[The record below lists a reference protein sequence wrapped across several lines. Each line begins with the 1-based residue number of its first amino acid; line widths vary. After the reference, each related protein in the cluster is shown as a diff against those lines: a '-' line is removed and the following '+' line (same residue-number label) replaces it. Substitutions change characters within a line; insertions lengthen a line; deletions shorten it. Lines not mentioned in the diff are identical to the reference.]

1 MPVFAAPPGI
11 PGSPDRC
18 SMQCPPRSGRTDRVN
33 EWALGAAASSSPSSE
48 SRYRVASAATSQQ
61 RPDSV
66 ATPGHPYGVRQPR
79 SVCAVAEA
87 TAFGPADTLNSV
99 PGPHRVVAALCALTL
114 MTSACTVSPP
124 PAPQS
129 TDTSKIT
136 TPPPPKATQIIMA
149 IDSIGPGFNSH
160 LLSDQSP
167 VNAAISSLVL
177 PSSFRPVPDPASPT
191 GSRWELDTTLL
202 ESAVVTNENPFT
214 VTYKIR
220 PEAQWT
226 DNAPIGADDFSYLWR
241 QMVSH
246 PGVVDPAGYDLI
258 TGVQSVEGGKTAV
271 VTFSQ
276 PYPAWRE
283 LFNDIL
289 PAHIVKDVPGGFAA
303 GLARALP
310 VTGGQFRVE
319 NIDPQRDE
327 ILLARNDRYWSAPA
341 KPDQVLFRRGGATA
355 ALADSIRNG
364 DTQVA
369 QVHGGAAAFAQ
380 LSAIPDVRTARIV
393 TPRVMQL
400 TLRAQQAALADSQV
414 RKAILGLVDVDLL
427 ASVGAGDDNTVTLAQ
442 AQVRS
447 PSDPGYVPTAP
458 PALTKEAALTL
469 LANAGY
475 QVEPVE
481 TTPPATPGTPAPE
494 NNRGRV
500 TKDGVP
506 LTLVLGVAAN
516 DPTAVAVANTAADQ
530 LRNVGIAAS
539 VAALDPVALYGD
551 ALINN
556 KVDAV
561 VGWHQA
567 GGDLATAL
575 ASRYGCPALEATAV
589 STATPG
595 PTSSPSPSPTSN
607 APVPPPPT
615 TTATPTTPSPAPE
628 SGQLVQA
635 PSNITGI
642 CDRSIQPKIDAAL
655 DGTEDIGEVI
665 NAVESRL
672 WNMSTVLPI
681 LQDTT
686 IVAAGPSVQNVCLSG
701 AVPVGIVGDAGMWV
715 KAAQ

>member
-1 MPVFAAPPGI
+1 VPTTLRRL
-11 PGSPDRC
+11 S
-18 SMQCPPRSGRTDRVN
+18 
-33 EWALGAAASSSPSSE
+33 
-48 SRYRVASAATSQQ
+48 
-61 RPDSV
+61 SV
-66 ATPGHPYGVRQPR
+66 AG
-79 SVCAVAEA
+79 
-87 TAFGPADTLNSV
+87 
-99 PGPHRVVAALCALTL
+99 ALTSTL
-114 MTSACTVSPP
+114 LLATACTVSPP

-129 TDTSKIT
+129 TDTTETT
-136 TPPPPKATQIIMA
+136 TPPPPRLTQIIMA
-149 IDSIGPGFNSH
+149 IDSIGPGFNPH

-177 PSSFRPVPDPASPT
+177 PSSFRPVPDPKSPT
-191 GSRWELDTTLL
+191 GSRWQLDTTLL
-202 ESAVVTNENPFT
+202 ESAEVTDENPFT
-214 VTYKIR
+214 ITYKIR

-226 DNAPIGADDFSYLWR
+226 DNAPIGADDFWYLWR
-241 QMVSH
+241 QMVSQ

-258 TGVQSVEGGKTAV
+258 TGVQSVEGGKVAV

-283 LFNDIL
+283 LFNNIL

-303 GLARALP
+303 GLVRALP

-319 NIDPQRDE
+319 TIDPQRDE

-341 KPDQVLFRRGGATA
+341 KPDQVLLRRGGATA

-400 TLRAQQAALADSQV
+400 TLRAQQPALADSQL
-414 RKAILGLVDVDLL
+414 RKAILGLLDVDLL

-458 PALTKEAALTL
+458 AAMTKEDALGL
-469 LANAGY
+469 LADAGY
-475 QVEPVE
+475 QVQPVE
-481 TTPPATPGTPAPE
+481 SSPPTTPGNPAPE
-494 NNRGRV
+494 NNRGRI

-506 LTLVLGVAAN
+506 LSLVLGVAAN
-516 DPTAVAVANTAADQ
+516 DPTSVAVANTAADQ
-530 LRNVGIAAS
+530 LRNVGITAS
-539 VAALDPVALYGD
+539 VLALDPPVLYGD
-551 ALINN
+551 ALTNN
-556 KVDAV
+556 RVDAV

-567 GGDLATAL
+567 GGDIATAL
-575 ASRYGCPALEATAV
+575 ASRYGCRALEATAV

-595 PTSSPSPSPTSN
+595 TPSPSPSPTDRRP
-607 APVPPPPT
+607 APPRPT
-615 TTATPTTPSPAPE
+615 TTPTPTTPNPAPE
-628 SGQLVQA
+628 SDELVQA

-642 CDRSIQPKIDAAL
+642 CDRSIQPNIDAAL
-655 DGTEDIGEVI
+655 DGREDIADVI
-665 NAVESRL
+665 TAVEPRL
-672 WNMSTVLPI
+672 WNMATVLPI

-686 IVAAGPSVQNVCLSG
+686 IVAAGPSVQNVSLSG

-715 KAAQ
+715 KAPQ

>member
-1 MPVFAAPPGI
+1 MLLV
-11 PGSPDRC
+11 
-18 SMQCPPRSGRTDRVN
+18 SG
-33 EWALGAAASSSPSSE
+33 
-48 SRYRVASAATSQQ
+48 
-61 RPDSV
+61 
-66 ATPGHPYGVRQPR
+66 
-79 SVCAVAEA
+79 
-87 TAFGPADTLNSV
+87 
-99 PGPHRVVAALCALTL
+99 
-114 MTSACTVSPP
+114 CTVSPP

-129 TDTSKIT
+129 TDTSKTT
-136 TPPPPKATQIIMA
+136 TPPPPRATQIIMA
-149 IDSIGPGFNSH
+149 IDSIGPGFNPH

-177 PSSFRPVPDPASPT
+177 PSSFRPVPDPNSPT
-191 GSRWELDTTLL
+191 GSRWELDPTLL
-202 ESAVVTNENPFT
+202 ESAVVTSQNPFT
-214 VTYKIR
+214 VTYKIK

-226 DNAPIGADDFSYLWR
+226 DNAPIAADDFWYLWR
-241 QMVSH
+241 QMVSQ

-283 LFNDIL
+283 LFNNIL

-319 NIDPQRDE
+319 SIDPQRDE

-341 KPDQVLFRRGGATA
+341 KPDQVLFRRGGAAA

-400 TLRAQQAALADSQV
+400 TLRAQQPSLSDSQV
-414 RKAILGLVDVDLL
+414 RKAILGLLDVDLL

-458 PALTKEAALTL
+458 PAMTKEGALTL

-481 TTPPATPGTPAPE
+481 TTPQATPGMPAPE

-506 LTLVLGVAAN
+506 LSLVLGVAAN

-530 LRNVGIAAS
+530 LRNVGIVAS
-539 VAALDPVALYGD
+539 VTALDPVLLYGD

-575 ASRYGCPALEATAV
+575 AARYGCPALEATAV
-589 STATPG
+589 STTTAAKPTTPAPITTPAT
-595 PTSSPSPSPTSN
+595 PSPSPTTN
-607 APVPPPPT
+607 TPVPRRTT

-655 DGTEDIGEVI
+655 DGTEDIGAVI
-665 NAVESRL
+665 NAVEPRL

-686 IVAAGPSVQNVCLSG
+686 IVAAGPSVQNVSLSG
-701 AVPVGIVGDAGMWV
+701 AVPVGIVGDAGKWV
-715 KAAQ
+715 KPPQ

>member
-1 MPVFAAPPGI
+1 VAALATFPDVTPV
-11 PGSPDRC
+11 
-18 SMQCPPRSGRTDRVN
+18 
-33 EWALGAAASSSPSSE
+33 
-48 SRYRVASAATSQQ
+48 
-61 RPDSV
+61 
-66 ATPGHPYGVRQPR
+66 
-79 SVCAVAEA
+79 EA
-87 TAFGPADTLNSV
+87 DHPADTLNGV
-99 PGPHRVVAALCALTL
+99 PAPLRIIAVIAASMALVAG
-114 MTSACTVSPP
+114 CTVSPP

-129 TDTSKIT
+129 TDTSET
-136 TPPPPKATQIIMA
+136 TAPPPPRATQIIMA
-149 IDSIGPGFNSH
+149 IDSIGPGFNPH

-167 VNAAISSLVL
+167 VNAAIGALVL
-177 PSSFRPVPDPASPT
+177 PSSFRPVPDPNTPA

-202 ESAVVTNENPFT
+202 ESAEVTNDNPFT

-220 PEAQWT
+220 PEASWT
-226 DNAPIGADDFSYLWR
+226 DNAPIVADDYWYLWR
-241 QMVSH
+241 QMVSN

-283 LFNDIL
+283 LFDDIL
-289 PAHIVKDVPGGFAA
+289 PAHIVKDVPGGFTA

-310 VTGGQFRVE
+310 VTGGQFRVDS
-319 NIDPQRDE
+319 IDPQRDE
-327 ILLARNDRYWSAPA
+327 ILLARNDRYWGPPA

-400 TLRAQQAALADSQV
+400 SLRAQQPALADSQV
-414 RKAILGLVDVDLL
+414 RKAIFGLLDVDLL
-427 ASVGAGDDNTVTLAQ
+427 ASVGAGDENTVTLAQ

-458 PALTKEAALTL
+458 PAITKEDALGL
-469 LANAGY
+469 LADAGY
-475 QVEPVE
+475 RVEPVE
-481 TTPPATPGTPAPE
+481 SPPPPTPGTPAPD
-494 NNRGRV
+494 NNRGRI
-500 TKDGVP
+500 TKNGVP
-506 LTLVLGVAAN
+506 LSLVIGVAAN
-516 DPTAVAVANTAADQ
+516 DPTSVAVANTAADQ
-530 LRNVGIAAS
+530 LRNVGITAS
-539 VAALDPVALYGD
+539 VSALDPVVLYGD
-551 ALINN
+551 ALTNN
-556 KVDAV
+556 RVDAV

-567 GGDLATAL
+567 GGDLATSL

-589 STATPG
+589 STAT
-595 PTSSPSPSPTSN
+595 TATPSPTTTTTTS
-607 APVPPPPT
+607 APPRSTRTTPPTSASQPSTTPTPT
-615 TTATPTTPSPAPE
+615 TTTPAPD
-628 SGQLVQA
+628 SGALVQA

-655 DGTEDIGEVI
+655 DGSENINDVI
-665 NAVESRL
+665 TAVEPRL

-686 IVAAGPSVQNVCLSG
+686 IVAAGPSVQNVSLTG
-701 AVPVGIVGDAGMWV
+701 AVPVGIVGDAGNWV
-715 KAAQ
+715 KTRQ

>member
-1 MPVFAAPPGI
+1 MLLV
-11 PGSPDRC
+11 
-18 SMQCPPRSGRTDRVN
+18 SG
-33 EWALGAAASSSPSSE
+33 
-48 SRYRVASAATSQQ
+48 
-61 RPDSV
+61 
-66 ATPGHPYGVRQPR
+66 
-79 SVCAVAEA
+79 
-87 TAFGPADTLNSV
+87 
-99 PGPHRVVAALCALTL
+99 
-114 MTSACTVSPP
+114 CTVSPP

-129 TDTSKIT
+129 TGTSKSTI
-136 TPPPPKATQIIMA
+136 PPPPRATQIIMA
-149 IDSIGPGFNSH
+149 IDSIGPGFNPH

-177 PSSFRPVPDPASPT
+177 PSSFRPVPDPNSPT

-202 ESAVVTNENPFT
+202 ESAEVTNQNPFT
-214 VTYKIR
+214 VTYKIK

-226 DNAPIGADDFSYLWR
+226 DNAPIAADDFWYLWR
-241 QMVSH
+241 QMVSE
-246 PGVVDPAGYDLI
+246 PGVVDPVGYDLI
-258 TGVQSVEGGKTAV
+258 TGVQSVEGSKTAV

-283 LFNDIL
+283 LFNNIL

-310 VTGGQFRVE
+310 VTGGQFRVAS
-319 NIDPQRDE
+319 IDPQRDE

-341 KPDQVLFRRGGATA
+341 KPDQVLFRRGGAAA

-400 TLRAQQAALADSQV
+400 TLRAQQPSLSDSQV
-414 RKAILGLVDVDLL
+414 RKAILGLLDVDLL

-458 PALTKEAALTL
+458 PAMTKEGALTL

-494 NNRGRV
+494 NNRGRI

-506 LTLVLGVAAN
+506 LSLVLGVAAN

-539 VAALDPVALYGD
+539 VTALDPVVLYGD

-575 ASRYGCPALEATAV
+575 AARYGCPALEATAV
-589 STATPG
+589 STTTAATNTNAAK
-595 PTSSPSPSPTSN
+595 TSSPPPPPSPPPTTN
-607 APVPPPPT
+607 TPVPTRPT

-642 CDRSIQPKIDAAL
+642 CDHSIQPKIDAAL

-665 NAVESRL
+665 NAVEPRL

-686 IVAAGPSVQNVCLSG
+686 IVAAGPSVQNVSLSG
-701 AVPVGIVGDAGMWV
+701 AVPVGIVGDAGKWV
-715 KAAQ
+715 KPPQ